1 MSMRGERIVSLRCAI
16 CLVAIVLAGCGS
28 RSFVMPARDGAFW
41 VTGSSG
47 RLSGAEEKARLV
59 EDADAYC
66 KRRGKNAVVI
76 ASNENDAT
84 PGTLAAPGKLARA
97 TVQFRCQ

>member
-1 MSMRGERIVSLRCAI
+1 MKREHIVSLRFAI
-16 CLVAIVLAGCGS
+16 CLAALALAGCGS

-47 RLSGAEEKARLV
+47 HRSGAEEKAQLV
-59 EDADAYC
+59 EDANAYC
-66 KRRGKNAVVI
+66 RRRGKAAVVI

-97 TVQFRCQ
+97 TVQFRCR

>member
-1 MSMRGERIVSLRCAI
+1 
-16 CLVAIVLAGCGS
+16 
-28 RSFVMPARDGAFW
+28 MPAQDGAFW

-47 RLSGAEEKARLV
+47 RLSSAEEKASLV
-59 EDADAYC
+59 EDANDYC
-66 KRRGKNAVVI
+66 RHHGKTAVVI
-76 ASNENDAT
+76 ASSENEAK

>member
-1 MSMRGERIVSLRCAI
+1 MKGERAVFLRLAVF
-16 CLVAIVLAGCGS
+16 LAAVALAGCGS
-28 RSFVMPARDGAFW
+28 RSFVMPAQDGAFW

-47 RLSGAEEKARLV
+47 HLSGAQEKARLV

-66 KRRGKNAVVI
+66 GHRGKSAVVI
-76 ASNENDAT
+76 ASSENDAK

>member
-1 MSMRGERIVSLRCAI
+1 
-16 CLVAIVLAGCGS
+16 
-28 RSFVMPARDGAFW
+28 MPARDGAFL

-47 RLSGAEEKARLV
+47 RLSGAQEKARLV

-66 KRRGKNAVVI
+66 TRRGKSAAVI
-76 ASNENDAT
+76 ASSENDAQ

-97 TVQFRCQ
+97 TVEFRCQ

>member
-1 MSMRGERIVSLRCAI
+1 
-16 CLVAIVLAGCGS
+16 
-28 RSFVMPARDGAFW
+28 MPARDGAFW

-47 RLSGAEEKARLV
+47 HLSGAEEKASLV
-59 EDADAYC
+59 KDADEYC
-66 KRRGKNAVVI
+66 TPRGKSAVVI
-76 ASNENDAT
+76 ASSENEAT

>member
-1 MSMRGERIVSLRCAI
+1 MVSLRFAI
-16 CLVAIVLAGCGS
+16 CLAAVALVGCGS

-47 RLSGAEEKARLV
+47 HLNGAQEKARLI
-59 EDADAYC
+59 ENANDYC
-66 KRRGKNAVVI
+66 KRRDQSAVVI
-76 ASNENDAT
+76 DSSESDAK
-84 PGTLAAPGKLARA
+84 PGNLAAPGKLSRA

>member
-1 MSMRGERIVSLRCAI
+1 MRGERIVSSRFAI
-16 CLVAIVLAGCGS
+16 CLAAVALAGCGS

-47 RLSGAEEKARLV
+47 HLSGAEEKARLV

-66 KRRGKNAVVI
+66 KRRGKAAVVI